1 MFARLLL
8 ESFRRGRRAKLLA
21 LGAVALGTLAATAL
35 GVLVLDSGDRFARA
49 LATYG
54 ANVRVVPAA
63 GDTLPA
69 AELAKLDESFWRN
82 NLVAIAPLYEIRVRY
97 RSEANR
103 PASAPTF
110 ASSPAE
116 APTGVVAPVVGTWF
130 GHRLG
135 HWQATGLPATRPS
148 LPVTGRW
155 PAEGGPP
162 EIALGRRLAGR
173 LGVTVGERVRLE
185 LGAASRAATV
195 VGVVG
200 GGGEEED
207 SGVAP
212 LGLVQALA
220 GHPGRITSAE
230 LFALT
235 VPEPAFQRK
244 DPKAMSPAEYD
255 AWYCTA
261 YPSAVARSVSE
272 TLPSGRAE
280 VVRQA
285 AGAAGAVLLKLRVVL
300 LALGGI
306 ALLGAFLGVASTM
319 TATVQGR
326 MKELALLAALGSE
339 RRWIVRFFLTEAS
352 LIGVAGGLAG
362 GLGGLVAGRLLA
374 RGLFDL
380 GTAWNPALLP
390 FAVLLGLAV
399 AVAGTLKP
407 LSGVLRNPPAL
418 ILGGGMG
425 GRRGGLGRSRA

>member
-8 ESFRRGRRAKLLA
+8 ESFRRGRRAKILA

-54 ANVRVVPAA
+54 ANLRVVPAA
-63 GDTLPA
+63 GDTLPV

-82 NLVAIAPLYEIRVRY
+82 NLVAIAPLYELRIRY
-97 RSEANR
+97 RAGGER
-103 PASAPTF
+103 PAV
-110 ASSPAE
+110 
-116 APTGVVAPVVGTWF
+116 VVAPVVGTWF
-130 GHRLG
+130 AHRLG
-135 HWQATGLPATRPS
+135 HWRGTGLPATRPS

-155 PAEGGPP
+155 PAETGPP
-162 EIALGRRLAGR
+162 EVALGRRLAQR
-173 LGVTVGERVRLE
+173 LGVTTGERVRLE
-185 LGAASRAATV
+185 LGGEGRSATV
-195 VGVVG
+195 VGLVA

-207 SGVAP
+207 SGLAP
-212 LGLVQALA
+212 LPLIQALA

-244 DPKAMSPAEYD
+244 DPSAMSREEYD

-272 TLPSGRAE
+272 TLPSGRAD

-285 AGAAGAVLLKLRVVL
+285 AGAAGAVLLHLRMVL
-300 LALGGI
+300 LALAGI

-326 MKELALLAALGSE
+326 TKELALLAALWSE
-339 RRWIVRFFLTEAS
+339 RRWIARFFLTEAS

-362 GLGGLVAGRLLA
+362 GVGGLAAGRLLA
-374 RGLFDL
+374 RALFHL
-380 GTAWNPALLP
+380 GAGWNPALLP
-390 FAVLLGLAV
+390 FAVVLGLVV
-399 AVAGTLKP
+399 AVAGTLHP
-407 LSGVLRNPPAL
+407 LAGVLRNPPAL
-418 ILGGGMG
+418 VLGGGLG
-425 GRRGGLGRSRA
+425 TRLGRSRA